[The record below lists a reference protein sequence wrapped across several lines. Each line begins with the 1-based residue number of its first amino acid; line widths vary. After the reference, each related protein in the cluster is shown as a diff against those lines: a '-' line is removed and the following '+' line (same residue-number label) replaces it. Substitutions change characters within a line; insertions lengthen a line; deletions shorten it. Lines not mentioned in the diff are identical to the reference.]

1 LSAEKPYLL
10 RLAVKLHSINSI
22 AELDDGTEFDV
33 GKIRITLSKNDRYLV
48 LKAAGFETEDDAL
61 DFLPHLKAGLWNL
74 ALEYNIGF
82 IPDFA
87 RRQITRPD
95 DPETAGKNLAKSFGL
110 AVTGPVHGLADE
122 GGTLIYLSDEQIRI
136 MSFGTASGY
145 VSTRLQDVIRVI
157 DEGIQTVDP
166 NAISKA
172 GTLTTAIDLYLGHF
186 YEQSMRARFLT
197 LMMVLEVLAP
207 VTEKHTVVQELV
219 SAWKA
224 EIAERLGRVSDPN
237 AVDALKSLEREL
249 NFRKETSIRR
259 RIRQLVL
266 DVAPLDVASRNQ
278 LARRVV
284 NAYDL
289 RRTLVHSGIVEDFEL
304 REAFETAL
312 TTVQLLLRTM
322 LGFTSKR
329 T

>member
-1 LSAEKPYLL
+1 M
-10 RLAVKLHSINSI
+10 
-22 AELDDGTEFDV
+22 
-33 GKIRITLSKNDRYLV
+33 
-48 LKAAGFETEDDAL
+48 
-61 DFLPHLKAGLWNL
+61 
-74 ALEYNIGF
+74 
-82 IPDFA
+82 
-87 RRQITRPD
+87 
-95 DPETAGKNLAKSFGL
+95 
-110 AVTGPVHGLADE
+110 ADE
-122 GGTLIYLSDEQIRI
+122 GGTLIYRSDEQIRI
-136 MSFGTASGY
+136 ISFGAASGY

-157 DEGIQTVDP
+157 GEGIQAVDP
-166 NAISKA
+166 GAISEA

-186 YEQSMRARFLT
+186 YEQSIRAQFLT

-207 VTEKHTVVQELV
+207 VTEKHTVVQEMV

-224 EIAERLGRVSDPN
+224 EIRERLERDSHPN
-237 AVDALKSLEREL
+237 AIDALKSLEREL

-259 RIRQLVL
+259 RIGQLVL

-289 RRTLVHSGIVEDFEL
+289 RGSLVHSGIVEDFEL
-304 REAFETAL
+304 REAFEMAL
-312 TTVQLLLRTM
+312 TTVQLLLRTL